1 MKKLKLF
8 ENYKFFGREV
18 SDEEFRSSMTTA
30 DYLTTITTIMENL
43 DKILPSSNYKLED
56 ATQRGIEVA
65 TSDSRS
71 YSNGN
76 LPWQSLFYNGI
87 EVCVIYTRSAVA
99 DNGSVK
105 VVDINNTNKGIVIR
119 SIRNDADDVRVWLK
133 KTYGD

>member
-43 DKILPSSNYKLED
+43 DKILPSSNYELKD
-56 ATQRGIEVA
+56 ITQKGLDVA
-65 TSDSRS
+65 QSDDHS
-71 YSNGN
+71 YSNGS
-76 LPWQSLFYNGI
+76 LPWKSLFYKGEEI
-87 EVCVIYTRSAVA
+87 CVIYTRSAIA

-105 VVDINNTNKGIVIR
+105 IVDINTYKNKIIR
-119 SIRNDADDVRVWLK
+119 SIRNDADDVKSWLEK
-133 KTYGD
+133 IYGN